1 MGIPY
6 YYSYLIKKYNK
17 KILIKFNNDNNKL
30 NYSFLDSNSI
40 IYDVCRSETN
50 ESQIIINVCN
60 KIDEYLIIFNCT
72 TLNYITFDGLPPFAK
87 IQQQRSRRYKS
98 YITKKLLNTNVA
110 WDTCSITTGTK
121 FMNAI
126 TQEVHKYKFKKNI
139 KISSSNE
146 AGEGE
151 HKIFEYIRNNTNI
164 LKDEDILIYGL
175 DADLI
180 MLSLYHLKYVN
191 NIYLYR
197 ETPEFIKN
205 FKIDIN
211 ENDNYVINIKELKNI
226 IQENCNIDDY
236 ILLCFL
242 LGNDFLPHFPTLNIR
257 KDGIQK
263 ILDIYK
269 KVNLRLIDE
278 DDNICWNNFRKI
290 INELYSE
297 EYDSFKI
304 LYSKIYSKSTNL
316 YENNEEILNN
326 LPSID
331 KSLELEINPYNNNNW
346 VYNYYKQLFDKD
358 INYEKDF
365 IKKTCINYIEGI
377 EWCYK
382 YYTGKQIDYN
392 WYYKYHYPPLF
403 CDLINYIP
411 FYNYDFINYKSNKFN
426 ETMQLC
432 YVLPQGSLNLIPEN
446 IKIKL
451 NLNWYKSDCKIRW
464 AYCKYFWEGH
474 VDLPYIDLDELTV
487 ICA

>member
-17 KILIKFNNDNNKL
+17 KILIKFFNDKL

-40 IYDVCRSETN
+40 IYDVCRSETDEN
-50 ESQIIINVCN
+50 KIIINVCN
-60 KIDEYLIIFNCT
+60 KLNDYLIIFNCSI
-72 TLNYITFDGLPPFAK
+72 LNYITFDGLPPFAK

-98 YITKKLLNTNVA
+98 YITKKLLNSNIV

-121 FMNAI
+121 FMNI
-126 TQEVHKYKFKKNI
+126 LTEEIFKYKFKKNV

-146 AGEGE
+146 PGEGE
-151 HKIFEYIRNNTNI
+151 HKIFHYIRNNTKI

-226 IQENCNIDDY
+226 IEEKCNIDDY

-290 INELYSE
+290 INELYNE
-297 EYDSFKI
+297 EYASFKI
-304 LYSKIYSKSTNL
+304 LYSNIYSKSVNL

-331 KSLELEINPYNNNNW
+331 KSLELEINPYNTNIW

-382 YYTGKQIDYN
+382 YYTGKPIDYN

-411 FYNYDFINYKSNKFN
+411 FYNYDFINYNFNKFN
-426 ETMQLC
+426 EIMQLC
-432 YVLPQGSLNLIPEN
+432 YVLPYGSLNLIPEN

-474 VDLPYIDLDELTV
+474 VDLPYIDIDELKV
-487 ICA
+487 ICS